1 MAALGELVV
10 SLSANTAKF
19 TEGLNKAE
27 YSAQKSFQKM
37 SDNAKKYGAILGGIA
52 VAGVTAFAYSV
63 KQAIDAAD
71 DMSKA
76 SQKIG
81 VTTEALS
88 ALKYAADLS
97 GVSFEQLQNGL
108 TKLSI
113 NIDEASSGTLR
124 QVETF
129 DRLGISIRNLDGSL
143 KPADK
148 ALLEIADRFQ
158 KMPDG
163 IEKSALAAQL
173 FGLKMGSSFIPLL
186 NGGSEALQKATYE
199 AEKLGL
205 ILSGETGRA
214 AEEFNDNMSRLKKS
228 MDGFALV
235 SAARLTPALVEI
247 TNAMAEATKES
258 GLLYGVWIGMGG
270 VMANILGLDYA
281 TQQMD
286 DARKGLVSINRELAG
301 IQGKLGGGKKSLT
314 GGGLVPYTDEEIN
327 AMILRLKELGIEK
340 ARLDGIMNPTS
351 QSPVRKINQPLI
363 VMPTSE
369 ELAAQKAAARE
380 ITAAKKKSIDEQTKD
395 LQDQINFEQEIIE
408 FRNQEELDMLADR
421 EEEKRLIISE
431 TVSKQKEFNAE
442 VERVKNSVD
451 PLREYTVAIK
461 QLGEMFDMG
470 RLTAEEFATAS
481 ANAQKEMLGFADK
494 GKTGFDE
501 LKNAIDG
508 FARDGAS
515 AMTDFI
521 FGTKGSF
528 SDMVNSMLKDLA
540 RLALQKSLF
549 EPLVSGASDAFSS
562 SSGGIAGLLGGMFG
576 GGRAQG
582 GDVQGGKSYLV
593 GEYGPEVV
601 TMGGN
606 GTVTPSSNGS
616 VTVSV
621 NVDASGGSFESN
633 TSFGKQL
640 GNAIKTTVQSEML
653 RQKRQGGLLT

>member
-19 TEGLNKAE
+19 TQGLDKAE
-27 YSAQKSFQKM
+27 YSAQKSFKSM
-37 SDNAKKYGAILGGIA
+37 ADNAKVYGAALGGIA

-97 GVSFEQLQNGL
+97 GISFESLQNGL
-108 TKLSI
+108 KKLSV
-113 NIDEASSGTLR
+113 NMDEALSGTLM

-129 DRLGISIRNLDGSL
+129 YRLGVSVTDASGKL
-143 KPADK
+143 KASDSVL
-148 ALLEIADRFQ
+148 AEIADKFQ
-158 KMPDG
+158 RMPDG
-163 IEKSALAAQL
+163 VEKTAIAVQA
-173 FGLKMGSSFIPLL
+173 FGKAGADLIPLL
-186 NGGSEALQKATYE
+186 NGGSGGIEKMREE
-199 AEKLGL
+199 AEMLGIVL
-205 ILSGETGRA
+205 DQETARS
-214 AEEFNDNMSRLKKS
+214 AEKFNDQIAKLTTTY
-228 MDGFALV
+228 DGFALSTAETMLPALNSVV
-235 SAARLTPALVEI
+235 SALDNIFFGFDKLERQIKKTGG
-247 TNAMAEATKES
+247 ATAGS
-258 GLLYGVWIGMGG
+258 WSPVP
-270 VMANILGLDYA
+270 
-281 TQQMD
+281 
-286 DARKGLVSINRELAG
+286 SINDKPTEG
-301 IQGKLGGGKKSLT
+301 MFKL
-314 GGGLVPYTDEEIN
+314 
-327 AMILRLKELGIEK
+327 
-340 ARLDGIMNPTS
+340 PTEF
-351 QSPVRKINQPLI
+351 Q
-363 VMPTSE
+363 
-369 ELAAQKAAARE
+369 AAPKAAFADYQKQLKDAE
-380 ITAAKKKSIDEQTKD
+380 DAAKASAKSAADAKKKSLDEQLKD
-395 LQDQINFEQEIIE
+395 LQEQMNFEIELLE

-421 EEEKRLIISE
+421 EEEKKARIAE

-470 RLTAEEFATAS
+470 RITAEEFATAS
-481 ANAQKEMLGFADK
+481 ANAQKEMLGFTDK